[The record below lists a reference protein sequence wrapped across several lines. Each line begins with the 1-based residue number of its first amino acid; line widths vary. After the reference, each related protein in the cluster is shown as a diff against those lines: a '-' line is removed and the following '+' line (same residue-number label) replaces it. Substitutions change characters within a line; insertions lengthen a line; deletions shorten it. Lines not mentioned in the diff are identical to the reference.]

1 MPAAHRLIEVSVPC
15 EVLLAGYGNVYI
27 FSGCHPL
34 ERHRVFAVSLVP
46 PFPAGEG
53 LAVCREGKVVLFVKR
68 YAYAAVLVVFQLKL
82 QQYVR
87 SAARSGAQRSSFH
100 AVEDNTTILS
110 ILRVN
115 FYEVVVDVSDVCF
128 YSIDRLQC

>member
-1 MPAAHRLIEVSVPC
+1 M
-15 EVLLAGYGNVYI
+15 
-27 FSGCHPL
+27 
-34 ERHRVFAVSLVP
+34 
-46 PFPAGEG
+46 
-53 LAVCREGKVVLFVKR
+53 
-68 YAYAAVLVVFQLKL
+68 LVVFQLKL
-82 QQYVR
+82 QQYVH
-87 SAARSGAQRSSFH
+87 SAACAGAQRSSFH